1 MEKRNTKAEVL
12 EILLNSGETPV
23 SGERLA
29 ENLGISRN
37 AVWKAV
43 TALKEDGYN
52 ISAKRNSG
60 YILNKSNVLSVIEM
74 KKHLNN
80 PKIADSIEIH
90 RLVSS
95 TNKRGQR
102 ICFK

>member
-43 TALKEDGYN
+43 TAKIKISYAPSIGVTHLSQKE
-52 ISAKRNSG
+52 IQ
-60 YILNKSNVLSVIEM
+60 VI
-74 KKHLNN
+74 
-80 PKIADSIEIH
+80 
-90 RLVSS
+90 
-95 TNKRGQR
+95 
-102 ICFK
+102 F